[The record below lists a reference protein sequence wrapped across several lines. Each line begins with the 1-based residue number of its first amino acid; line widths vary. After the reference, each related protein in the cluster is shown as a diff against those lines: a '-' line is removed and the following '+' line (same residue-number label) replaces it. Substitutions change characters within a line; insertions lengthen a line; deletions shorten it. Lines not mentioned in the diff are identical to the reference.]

1 MVVLYILCIMFICIY
16 PWPVADAERY
26 GDHLEVITVSRHTVL
41 ERASSTDSNR
51 TLTTTIRFRV
61 AVQCTTDALICGS

>member
-26 GDHLEVITVSRHTVL
+26 GDHLEVITVCRHV
-41 ERASSTDSNR
+41 RRGNKGHKSG
-51 TLTTTIRFRV
+51 V
-61 AVQCTTDALICGS
+61 